1 MRVLGVYNLAG
12 LVPEDRLVLLA
23 RLAEAM
29 CPTFDPTAY
38 FCPLES
44 PCPAP

>member
-1 MRVLGVYNLAG
+1 MRILGVYNLAD
-12 LVPEDRLVLLA
+12 LTAEDRLVLLA

-29 CPTFDPTAY
+29 SPTFDPTTY